1 MKYEPHDYQVYASEY
16 IKEHDAAAVFLEC
29 GLGKTS
35 ITLTAIHDLMFDRFE
50 IHKVLIIG
58 PIRVV
63 TMSWPDEIKKWDHT
77 SDLRYSVAVGTEAER
92 MAALEARAD
101 IYLIN
106 RENVQW
112 LVEKS
117 GLPFDYD
124 MVVVDELSSFK
135 NWQAKRFKALMK
147 VRPKVKRIVGLTGTP
162 SSNGLMDLFAEYKL
176 LDMGQRLGRFIGQY
190 RNRYFVPDKTNG
202 HVVYSYKL
210 LPGAEEAIYDRISDI
225 TISMKSADHLKM
237 PELVNSRYMVR
248 LDEPELVKYERM
260 KRDLLLK
267 LPDGEVTAANA
278 AALSGKLSQ
287 MANGAVYSDDGAYET
302 IHDRKLDALEDII
315 EAANGKPVLAAYWY
329 QHDLERIQERLSEL
343 KVGCARL
350 DKERNIRRWNEGK
363 VPVGLIH
370 PASAGHG
377 LNLQSGGN
385 ILVWFGLTWSLELY
399 QQTVARLWR
408 QGQKET
414 VSVIHILAAK
424 TIDEQIM
431 RALETKNHTQR
442 ALIDAVRAE
451 VMAGGSSQ

>member
-16 IKEHDAAAVFLEC
+16 IKEHETAAVFLEC

-50 IHKVLIIG
+50 IRKVLVIA
-58 PIRVV
+58 PIRVAK
-63 TMSWPDEIKKWDHT
+63 MSWPDEIEKWDHI
-77 SDLRYSVAVGTEAER
+77 SDLRYSVAVGTETER
-92 MAALEARAD
+92 TAALEARAD

-190 RNRYFVPDKTNG
+190 RSRYFVPDKTNG

-237 PELVNSRYMVR
+237 PELVNSRYMVH
-248 LDEPELVKYERM
+248 LDEPELEKYERM
-260 KRDLLLK
+260 KRDLLLQ
-267 LPDGEVTAANA
+267 LPEGEVTAANA

-315 EAANGKPVLAAYWY
+315 EASNGKPVLAAYWY
-329 QHDLERIQERLSEL
+329 QHDLERIQDRLSEL
-343 KVGCARL
+343 KIGCSRL
-350 DKERNIRRWNEGK
+350 DKERNIRRWSSS
-363 VPVGLIH
+363 
-370 PASAGHG
+370 PAA
-377 LNLQSGGN
+377 
-385 ILVWFGLTWSLELY
+385 
-399 QQTVARLWR
+399 
-408 QGQKET
+408 
-414 VSVIHILAAK
+414 
-424 TIDEQIM
+424 
-431 RALETKNHTQR
+431 
-442 ALIDAVRAE
+442 
-451 VMAGGSSQ
+451 

>member
-35 ITLTAIHDLMFDRFE
+35 ITLTAIHDLMFERFE

-77 SDLRYSVAVGTEAER
+77 SDLRYSVAVGTESER
-92 MAALEARAD
+92 MAALEAQAD
-101 IYLIN
+101 LYLIN

-190 RNRYFVPDKTNG
+190 RSRYFMPDKKNG

-267 LPDGEVTAANA
+267 LPEGEVTAANA

-287 MANGAVYSDDGAYET
+287 MANGAVYSDDGTYET

-343 KVGCARL
+343 KIGCARL
-350 DKERNIRRWNEGK
+350 DKEQNIRRWNEGE

-431 RALETKNHTQR
+431 HALETKDHTQR
-442 ALIDAVRAE
+442 ALINAVKAE